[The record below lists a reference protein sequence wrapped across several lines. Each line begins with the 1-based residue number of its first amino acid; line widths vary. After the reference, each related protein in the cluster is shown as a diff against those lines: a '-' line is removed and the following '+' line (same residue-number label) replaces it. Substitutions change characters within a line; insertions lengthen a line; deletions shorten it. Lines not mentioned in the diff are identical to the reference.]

1 MANADNEAPRRRTRA
16 FPVQIPFAES
26 PWLELELAERPDLP
40 DEDRRLLRDYHRDGL
55 AYVRGV
61 ASDELID
68 RIRGE
73 VAGLF
78 HPDEKE
84 GPASYYRRQDAWEES
99 PAVKEL
105 ALLPR
110 VLDALELLY
119 GRSPVP
125 FQTLNFLY
133 GSQQANHSDAILFN
147 TLPPR
152 FMCGVWVA
160 LEDVTEENGPLF
172 YLPGS
177 HRLPQLYPEDF
188 DLGRETPDQFING
201 RYWGYL
207 ESLMAASGVERQVF
221 LAKKGDAVIW
231 ASNVVHGGMPRL
243 DPERTRWSQVTH
255 YFFADCVCYVPLYS
269 EPVAGEFFLR
279 DVKDFRGGGLVR
291 QTYNGHPFEAV
302 PARGGR
308 STLRFEHAPT
318 AATPF
323 VSTGMAAV
331 LDPADP
337 MALLIREGNPSGIVQ
352 FSLDDWRDH
361 EDGLL
366 VAGWSTHGERPT
378 RIDDTVRIS
387 LVSAGKVYLLP
398 TERMARPDVAAAFG
412 PEHEHSGFRAG
423 LDKEDLP
430 PGSYALGLVLTAEGE
445 SPRFLPLG
453 RTTTIGG

>member
-1 MANADNEAPRRRTRA
+1 MADSDSGRAARA
-16 FPVQIPFAES
+16 FPVHIPFAES
-26 PWLELELAERPDLP
+26 PWLEEEIAGRPDLS
-40 DEDRRLLRDYHRDGL
+40 EENLRLLREYHRDGL
-55 AYVRGV
+55 GRLEGV

-68 RIRGE
+68 RIKAD
-73 VAGLF
+73 VNGLF
-78 HPDEKE
+78 NPGLDE
-84 GPASYYRRQDAWEES
+84 GPASYYRRQDAWEQS
-99 PAVKEL
+99 AAVKEL

-110 VLDALELLY
+110 VLEALELLY
-119 GRSPVP
+119 GRKPVP

-188 DLGRETPDQFING
+188 DLGRQTPDEFVNTHYG
-201 RYWGYL
+201 TYL
-207 ESLMAASGVERQVF
+207 EHLMSAHGIARQTF

-243 DPERTRWSQVTH
+243 DPKRTRWSQVTH

-269 EPVAGEFFLR
+269 EPAAGEFFLR
-279 DVKDFRGGGLVR
+279 EVKNFSGSGLVE
-291 QTYNGHPFEAV
+291 QSYNGHPFQAV

-308 STLRFEHAPT
+308 SMLRFEFAPT

-323 VSTGMAAV
+323 VSTGRAEVLAAD
-331 LDPADP
+331 DPLAG
-337 MALLIREGNPSGIVQ
+337 LIRQGEPAGDLRFN
-352 FSLDDWRDH
+352 LDDWSDH
-361 EDGLL
+361 DDGLL
-366 VAGWSTHGERPT
+366 LAGWVTRGENPT
-378 RIDDTVRIS
+378 RAEDLVRIS
-387 LVSAGKVYLLP
+387 IHSEGRVYLLAA
-398 TERMARPDVAAAFG
+398 ERMVRPDVASALGAG
-412 PEHEHSGFRAG
+412 HEHSGFRAG

-430 PGSYALGLVLTAEGE
+430 PGSYAAGIVITGEGE
-445 SPRFLPLG
+445 EPCFLPLG
-453 RTTTIGG
+453 RTTTIGC

>member
-1 MANADNEAPRRRTRA
+1 MAKSGSERRARA
-16 FPVQIPFAES
+16 FPVHIPLAES
-26 PWLELELAERPDLP
+26 PWLEAELAARPELTE
-40 DEDRRLLRDYHRDGL
+40 EDRRLLRDYHRDGL
-55 AYVRGV
+55 VYLRNV
-61 ASDELID
+61 ASEELID
-68 RIRGE
+68 RIRAE

-78 HPDEKE
+78 NPDQPV
-84 GPASYYRRQDAWEES
+84 GPASYYRRQDAWEIS
-99 PAVKEL
+99 PAVREL

-119 GRSPVP
+119 GRKPVP

-133 GSQQANHSDAILFN
+133 GSQQDNHSDAILFN

-160 LEDVTEENGPLF
+160 LEDVTAENGPLF

-177 HRLPQLYPEDF
+177 HKLPQLYPEDF

-201 RYWGYL
+201 RYWDYL
-207 ESLMAASGVERQVF
+207 ESLMAESGFERQVF

-269 EPVAGEFFLR
+269 EPAAGEFFLR
-279 DVKDFRGGGLVR
+279 DVKDFRGEGLVP

-302 PARGGR
+302 PAGGGR

-323 VSTGMAAV
+323 VTTGEAAV
-331 LDPADP
+331 LDPTDP
-337 MALLIREGNPSGIVQ
+337 LASLVREGNPNGVVQ
-352 FSLDDWRDH
+352 LSLDDFRDH
-361 EDGLL
+361 GDGLL
-366 VAGWSTHGERPT
+366 LAGWTTHPERPT
-378 RIDDTVRIS
+378 RADDRIRIS
-387 LVSAGKVYLLP
+387 LASEGRVYLLA
-398 TERMARPDVAAAFG
+398 TERVSRPDVAAAFG
-412 PEHEHSGFRAG
+412 PKHEHSGFRVA

-430 PGSYALGLVLTAEGE
+430 PGSYAVGLVLTAEGE

-453 RTTTIGG
+453 RATTIGG

>member
-1 MANADNEAPRRRTRA
+1 MAKSSAARPARV
-16 FPVQIPFAES
+16 FPVQMPFAES
-26 PWLELELAERPDLP
+26 PWLETELAERPDLAE
-40 DEDRRLLRDYHRDGL
+40 EDRGLLRDYHRDGL
-55 AYVRGV
+55 AYLEGV
-61 ASDELID
+61 ASDDLIA

-78 HPDEKE
+78 HPDQME

-99 PAVKEL
+99 AAVKEL

-119 GRSPVP
+119 GRKPVP

-133 GSQQANHSDAILFN
+133 GSEQSNHSDAILFN

-160 LEDVTEENGPLF
+160 LEDVGEENGPLF

-177 HRLPQLYPEDF
+177 HRLPQLYPENF
-188 DLGRETPDQFING
+188 DLGRETPDEFINA
-201 RYWGYL
+201 RYGQYL
-207 ESLMAASGVERQVF
+207 ESLMAEQGFKRQVF
-221 LAKKGDAVIW
+221 HAKKGDAVIW

-243 DPERTRWSQVTH
+243 DSTRTRWSQVTH
-255 YFFADCVCYVPLYS
+255 YYFADCVYYVPLYS

-279 DVKDFRGGGLVR
+279 DVKDFRGAGLVE
-291 QTYNGHPFEAV
+291 QTYNGHTFEAV

-323 VSTGMAAV
+323 VATGVAAV
-331 LDPADP
+331 LRSEDPLASLVRQGSP
-337 MALLIREGNPSGIVQ
+337 AGAVRFN
-352 FSLDDWRDH
+352 LDDWSDPD
-361 EDGLL
+361 DGLL
-366 VAGWSTHGERPT
+366 LAGWVTRGEKPT
-378 RIDDTVRIS
+378 RAEDLVRIS
-387 LVSAGKVYLLP
+387 LSSEGRVYLLS
-398 TERMARPDVAAAFG
+398 TERMVRPDVAQAFG
-412 PEHEHSGFRAG
+412 AGHEHSGFRAG

-430 PGSYALGLVLTAEGE
+430 PGSYAVGLVITGDGE
-445 SPRFLPLG
+445 APSFLPLG
-453 RTTTIGG
+453 RTTTVGG

>member
-1 MANADNEAPRRRTRA
+1 MPRSHQESRRARA
-16 FPVQIPFAES
+16 FPAHIPFAES
-26 PWLELELAERPDLP
+26 PWIEAEIAVRPELSEEERG
-40 DEDRRLLRDYHRDGL
+40 LLRDYHRDGL
-55 AYVRGV
+55 ARLPGV
-61 ASDELID
+61 ASDDLID
-68 RIRGE
+68 RIRAE

-78 HPDEKE
+78 NPGAEE

-99 PAVKEL
+99 PATKEL

-110 VLDALELLY
+110 VLEALELLY
-119 GRSPVP
+119 GRKPVP

-147 TLPPR
+147 SLPPR

-188 DLGRETPDQFING
+188 DLGRQTPDEFINT
-201 RYWGYL
+201 RYAAYL
-207 ESLMAASGVERQVF
+207 EQLMKANGLSRQTF

-243 DPERTRWSQVTH
+243 DPARTRWSQVTH

-269 EPVAGEFFLR
+269 EPVAGEYFLR
-279 DVKDFRGGGLVR
+279 DVKDFSGSGLVE
-291 QTYNGHPFEAV
+291 QTYNGHPFQAV

-308 STLRFEHAPT
+308 STLRFEQSPT

-323 VSTGMAAV
+323 VSTGTPEV

-337 MALLIREGNPSGIVQ
+337 RAIRVNGGTYAGEIR
-352 FSLDDWRDH
+352 FHLDDWSDYD
-361 EDGLL
+361 DGLL
-366 VAGWSTHGERPT
+366 LAGWATLDAAPT
-378 RIDDTVRIS
+378 DLNDAVRIT
-387 LVSAGKVYLLP
+387 LAAEGRVYLLP
-398 TERMARPDVAAAFG
+398 VERMARPDVAAAFG
-412 PEHEHSGFRAG
+412 AAHENSGFRAG
-423 LDKEDLP
+423 LDKEALP
-430 PGSYALGLVLTAEGE
+430 PGRYTAGILIAG
-445 SPRFLPLG
+445 PRGMRFVPLG
-453 RTTTIGG
+453 KSSTVGG